1 MNTPVE
7 QPEDLRDEITEAI
20 AWGSQLGK
28 TAGEVSDDILR
39 LCEAAA
45 LAALPEKKAIG
56 IEATMD
62 EFDKVMW
69 GLVNRAIGN
78 NEALATA
85 QANIHSVFGGIK

>member
-39 LCEAAA
+39 LCKAAA
-45 LAALPEKKAIG
+45 LAALPEKQEPGDWGDYGGEDSDWYEERGFDQAI
-56 IEATMD
+56 
-62 EFDKVMW
+62 
-69 GLVNRAIGN
+69 
-78 NEALATA
+78 ATA
-85 QANIHSVFGGIK
+85 QANIHSVFRGTGK